1 MLARM
6 VYLYFGGMSEKEVR
20 WELCDPRRVAGGA
33 GINEGHF
40 RRLAELIC
48 DVYQSDM
55 LPKNPA
61 DLLVRFREQR
71 LLGVRRC
78 GPEWESDAELSASCN
93 LDSLFDADMAMR
105 IFGDWLPAEISVP
118 KIVELGGVIVAPEY
132 QGHGLGELMA
142 YTMLRE
148 YEEDIISGRML
159 VVLTT
164 KHAVMLMTVLP
175 KIGVDL
181 SEVKA
186 TISRLGFR
194 AYRHDEPE
202 VRMLGALTCTCES
215 NLGMGYGYV
224 DADAIGCPKR
234 IKRVL
239 GLESVQETR
248 DWLRR
253 HFAGN
258 NGHIDCTMAVSSG
271 EHASKFSQ
279 DLEQVLRGVSGG
291 NPFTYFINRLRE
303 SGYYGDR
310 FAQRRIRYGEER
322 CC

>member
-1 MLARM
+1 
-6 VYLYFGGMSEKEVR
+6 MSEKIIT
-20 WELCDPRRVAGGA
+20 WELCDPRRSDGEA

-40 RRLAELIC
+40 RRLAQLIC
-48 DVYQSDM
+48 EEYQSDM
-55 LPKNPA
+55 LPKKPA
-61 DLLVRFREQR
+61 DLLLRFREHR

-78 GPEWESDAELSASCN
+78 GPGLESDPELSASCN
-93 LDSLFDADMAMR
+93 LDPLFDADMAKR
-105 IFGDWLPAEISVP
+105 IFGDWLAAEISVP
-118 KIVELGGVIVAPEY
+118 KVVELGGVIVAPEY

-148 YEEDIISGRML
+148 YEEDISSGRML

-164 KHAVMLMTVLP
+164 KHAAMLMTVLP
-175 KIGVDL
+175 KIGIDL

-224 DADAIGCPKR
+224 DAVAVGCPKR
-234 IKRVL
+234 TKRAL
-239 GLESVQETR
+239 GMEGLQETR
-248 DWLRR
+248 VWLKEQ
-253 HFAGN
+253 FAEN
-258 NGHIDCTMAVSSG
+258 NGHVDCTMAVSSG
-271 EHASKFSQ
+271 NHAAYFSRGLEKALQ
-279 DLEQVLRGVSGG
+279 RITDLDVFS
-291 NPFTYFINRLRE
+291 YFVNQLRE
-303 SGYYGDR
+303 SDYYGKR
-310 FAQRRIRYGEER
+310 FVERRISYAEER